1 MTKGTINRFAIN
13 VPRPNAGTPQM
24 LSAAEVNARLA
35 ELGVSHNHELQDAM
49 QRARD
54 AIGVEPNNERAWRA
68 LAHGQMLQEKYAEAL
83 QSVDRL
89 SAQPTLSAQGYSDCA
104 FVLAAIA
111 HHADA
116 GMNEAALSQRARDAF
131 EKSIAI
137 NTDDPAPL
145 IEFATM
151 IMSEKDVQAARKLIP
166 VMEQTASGNPRDSDL
181 ARSTA
186 HLCAAIGDADCALKF
201 ARAWQKYSKTDAER
215 DNATA
220 YLSHLSANIERRAA
234 AALDQP
240 N

>member
-116 GMNEAALSQRARDAF
+116 G
-131 EKSIAI
+131 IAI

-220 YLSHLSANIERRAA
+220 YLSHLSANIERRSA